1 MIILMVA
8 RNRSGQVITH
18 PRNSVK
24 EEGIHQNLSTTKKRK
39 KKEKKRENQNYT

>member
-1 MIILMVA
+1 MVA

-18 PRNSVK
+18 PQNFVK
-24 EEGIHQNLSTTKKRK
+24 EEGIHQNLST

>member
-18 PRNSVK
+18 PRNFVK